1 MYESRGVYPCKILV
15 SAQKGFA
22 YLVEAPKEVTEGVD
36 GLLLEDNDFRN
47 IPEKPGV
54 YLCRVE
60 FFFQQGY
67 SEGYQADGESEWH
80 YEIISAVPQEALAI
94 EARLKEL
101 EERHEADTK
110 KLADEAE
117 RNNILQAS
125 LATAKERCLAV
136 TKWFKEIL
144 KTRPDLPPGFAPQL
158 TEQIRVLS
166 AVLSDEH
173 GWSRYYKSE
182 FDDMERHS
190 LEYDYRQ
197 IAKKVLGM
205 EIKDGE
211 YVPTWQI
218 VGNLEHR
225 MKLLTAVL
233 EAAKAVRDAYQKFP
247 MEAVKH
253 HIGCDLAPAIETFE
267 AAFEQKEIA

>member
-1 MYESRGVYPCKILV
+1 MYESKGIYEAKILV
-15 SAQKGFA
+15 STQTGYA
-22 YLVEAPKEVTEGVD
+22 YLVEADEEIMKGVD

-67 SEGYQADGESEWH
+67 SEGYQADGESEWY
-80 YEIISAVPQEALAI
+80 YEIISAVPQEALSI

-125 LATAKERCLAV
+125 LATAKECCLAV
-136 TKWFKEIL
+136 TKWFKEIM
-144 KTRPDLPPGFAPQL
+144 KTRPDLPPGFVPQL

-211 YVPTWQI
+211 YVPTWRI

-225 MKLLTAVL
+225 MKMLKQVL
-233 EAAKAVRDAYQKFP
+233 EAAQAARDAYIREGAEP
-247 MEAVKH
+247 AGATVNARLIPAVEA
-253 HIGCDLAPAIETFE
+253 FE
-267 AAFEQKEIA
+267 AAFETKVTA